1 MKKITKCSFQKDWV
15 VAHPQIH
22 YDEMRDSALC
32 HIYVRAYHQNCISD
46 NNIEPR
52 WISEVHTNWKDT
64 TCEGRGFKC
73 HKLSKG
79 HKEVSSTLSFFQ
91 RAQKI
96 QVKHRR
102 AKEGE
107 INSNFDQLCYLQ
119 AEDNPFLF
127 DWVKRKGDKYTSED
141 IQNEMMRVMALQV
154 LREIA
159 AKIRSAD
166 FFNIMV
172 DETTNVTNISQLVL
186 CIRWVND
193 NLD

>member
-1 MKKITKCSFQKDWV
+1 M
-15 VAHPQIH
+15 
-22 YDEMRDSALC
+22 
-32 HIYVRAYHQNCISD
+32 
-46 NNIEPR
+46 
-52 WISEVHTNWKDT
+52 
-64 TCEGRGFKC
+64 
-73 HKLSKG
+73 
-79 HKEVSSTLSFFQ
+79 
-91 RAQKI
+91 
-96 QVKHRR
+96 KHRQ

-141 IQNEMMRVMALQV
+141 IQNEMMKVMVLQV

-172 DETTNVTNISQLVL
+172 DETTNVINIS
-186 CIRWVND
+186 
-193 NLD
+193 